1 MVYYNCD
8 YKGEVIRMATADQIK
23 SLVKAYADKND
34 DKFKTVVLQIAAHEA
49 KIGHDTLARELK
61 KQMDKIGIKRASIV
75 QISQTNPMFDTSFP
89 RNDVS
94 ELIVADEINEKI
106 YRILNEYKNRKKLY
120 SYGLENRRKIL
131 IEGSP
136 GTGKTLT
143 ASIIASNL
151 SMPLYTVQLDKI
163 MTKFMGETSVKL
175 RQLFDS
181 IEENAGVYLFDEFDA
196 IGADRSLDNEV
207 GEMRRIL
214 NSFLQFIEQDS
225 SESIIIAATN
235 NQKLL
240 DQALFRRFDDV
251 LHYSLPL
258 EQEIRGIFE
267 YKLISFDME
276 FRINEKLIN
285 AANGLCHAEI
295 VRVCDDAIKKSI
307 LEEECI
313 SQHTLINLLNERHEI
328 YSCKE
333 A

>member
-1 MVYYNCD
+1 
-8 YKGEVIRMATADQIK
+8 MATADQIK
-23 SLVKAYADKND
+23 SLVKAYVDKND

-49 KIGHDTLARELK
+49 KIGHDNLARELK
-61 KQMDKIGIKRASIV
+61 KQMDKIETKKSSVV
-75 QISQTNPMFDTSFP
+75 QITPTNPMLNMSFP
-89 RNDVS
+89 GNDIS
-94 ELIVADEINEKI
+94 ELIVSDEINEKI
-106 YRILNEYKNRKKLY
+106 HRILNEYRNRNKLY
-120 SYGLENRRKIL
+120 SYGLVNRRKIL
-131 IEGSP
+131 IEGNP

-143 ASIIASNL
+143 ASVIASDL

-181 IEENAGVYLFDEFDA
+181 IETNVGVYLFDEFDA
-196 IGADRSLDNEV
+196 IGADRSFDNEV

-251 LHYSLPL
+251 LHYSLPT
-258 EQEIRGIFE
+258 ESEIKRLFE
-267 YKLISFDME
+267 YKLISYDKK
-276 FRINEKLIN
+276 FRINQKLIN

-295 VRVCDDAIKKSI
+295 ARVCDDAIKKSI
-307 LEEECI
+307 LEDEVL
-313 SQHTLINLLNERHEI
+313 SQQGLINLLNERHAI

>member
-1 MVYYNCD
+1 
-8 YKGEVIRMATADQIK
+8 MATADQIK
-23 SLVKAYADKND
+23 SLVKAYVDKND

-49 KIGHDTLARELK
+49 KIGHDNLARELK
-61 KQMDKIGIKRASIV
+61 KQMDKIGTKRESVV
-75 QISQTNPMFDTSFP
+75 QLTPVNPMLNMSFP
-89 RNDVS
+89 GNDVS
-94 ELIVADEINEKI
+94 ELIVSDEINEKI
-106 YRILNEYKNRKKLY
+106 HRILNEYRNRNKLY
-120 SYGLENRRKIL
+120 SYGLVNRRKIL
-131 IEGSP
+131 IEGNP

-143 ASIIASNL
+143 ASVIASDL

-181 IEENAGVYLFDEFDA
+181 IETNVGVYLFDEFDA
-196 IGADRSLDNEV
+196 IGADRSFDNEV

-251 LHYSLPL
+251 LHYTLPT
-258 EQEIRGIFE
+258 ESEIKRLFE
-267 YKLISFDME
+267 YKLTSFDKK
-276 FRINEKLIN
+276 FRINQKLLN

-295 VRVCDDAIKKSI
+295 IRVCDDAIKKSI
-307 LEEECI
+307 LEDEVI
-313 SQHTLINLLNERHEI
+313 SQQGLINLLNERHAI

>member
-1 MVYYNCD
+1 
-8 YKGEVIRMATADQIK
+8 MATADQIK
-23 SLVKAYADKND
+23 SLVKAYVDKND

-49 KIGHDTLARELK
+49 KIGHDNLARELK
-61 KQMDKIGIKRASIV
+61 KQMDKIGTKRASVV
-75 QISQTNPMFDTSFP
+75 QITPTNPMLNMSFP
-89 RNDVS
+89 GNDIS
-94 ELIVADEINEKI
+94 ELIVSDEINEKI
-106 YRILNEYKNRKKLY
+106 HRILNEYRNRNKLY
-120 SYGLENRRKIL
+120 SYGLVNRRKIL
-131 IEGSP
+131 IEGNP

-143 ASIIASNL
+143 ASVIASDL

-181 IEENAGVYLFDEFDA
+181 IEANVGVYLFDEFDA
-196 IGADRSLDNEV
+196 IGADRSFDNEV

-251 LHYSLPL
+251 LHYSLPT
-258 EQEIRGIFE
+258 ESEIKRLFE
-267 YKLISFDME
+267 YKLISFDKK
-276 FRINEKLIN
+276 FRINQKLLN

-307 LEEECI
+307 LEDEVI
-313 SQHTLINLLNERHEI
+313 NQQGLINLLNERHAI

>member
-1 MVYYNCD
+1 
-8 YKGEVIRMATADQIK
+8 MATADQIK
-23 SLVKAYADKND
+23 SLVKAYVDKND

-61 KQMDKIGIKRASIV
+61 MQMDKIGVKKASVV
-75 QISQTNPMFDTSFP
+75 QLTPTNPMLNMSFP
-89 RNDVS
+89 GNDIS
-94 ELIVADEINEKI
+94 ELIVSDEINEKI
-106 YRILNEYKNRKKLY
+106 HRILNEYRNRNKLY
-120 SYGLENRRKIL
+120 SYGLVNRRKIL
-131 IEGSP
+131 IEGNP

-143 ASIIASNL
+143 ASVIASDL

-181 IEENAGVYLFDEFDA
+181 IEANVGVYLFDEFDA
-196 IGADRSLDNEV
+196 IGADRSFDNEV

-251 LHYSLPL
+251 LHYSLPT
-258 EQEIRGIFE
+258 EAEIKRLFE
-267 YKLISFDME
+267 YKLISFDKK
-276 FRINEKLIN
+276 FRINQKLLN

-307 LEEECI
+307 LEDEVI
-313 SQHTLINLLNERHEI
+313 SQQGLINLLNERHAI

>member
-1 MVYYNCD
+1 
-8 YKGEVIRMATADQIK
+8 MATADQIK
-23 SLVKAYADKND
+23 SLVKAYVDKND

-49 KIGHDTLARELK
+49 KIGHDNLARELK
-61 KQMDKIGIKRASIV
+61 KQMDKIGTKRASVV
-75 QISQTNPMFDTSFP
+75 QLTPTSPMLNISFP
-89 RNDVS
+89 GNDIS
-94 ELIVADEINEKI
+94 ELIVSDEINEKI
-106 YRILNEYKNRKKLY
+106 HRILNEYRNRNKLY
-120 SYGLENRRKIL
+120 SYGLVNRRKIL
-131 IEGSP
+131 IEGNP

-143 ASIIASNL
+143 ASVIASDL

-181 IEENAGVYLFDEFDA
+181 IETNVGVYLFDEFDA
-196 IGADRSLDNEV
+196 IGADRSFDNEV

-251 LHYSLPL
+251 LHYSLPT
-258 EQEIRGIFE
+258 ESEIKRLFE
-267 YKLISFDME
+267 YKLTSFDKK
-276 FRINEKLIN
+276 FRINQKLLN

-307 LEEECI
+307 LEDEDI
-313 SQHTLINLLNERHEI
+313 TQQGLINLLNERHAI

>member
-1 MVYYNCD
+1 
-8 YKGEVIRMATADQIK
+8 MATADQIK
-23 SLVKAYADKND
+23 SLVKAYVDKND

-49 KIGHDTLARELK
+49 KIGHDNLARELK
-61 KQMDKIGIKRASIV
+61 KQMDKIGTKRASVV
-75 QISQTNPMFDTSFP
+75 QLTPTSPMLNMSFP
-89 RNDVS
+89 GNDIS
-94 ELIVADEINEKI
+94 ELIVSDEINEKI
-106 YRILNEYKNRKKLY
+106 HRILNEYRNRNKLY
-120 SYGLENRRKIL
+120 SYGLVNRRKIL
-131 IEGSP
+131 IEGNP

-143 ASIIASNL
+143 ASVIASDL

-181 IEENAGVYLFDEFDA
+181 IEANVGVYLFDEFDA
-196 IGADRSLDNEV
+196 IGADRSFDNEV

-251 LHYSLPL
+251 LHYSLPT
-258 EQEIRGIFE
+258 ESEIKRLFE
-267 YKLISFDME
+267 YKLTSFDKK
-276 FRINEKLIN
+276 FRINQKLLN

-307 LEEECI
+307 LEDDDI
-313 SQHTLINLLNERHEI
+313 TQQGLINLLNERHAI